1 MLVKMM
7 QEGVQRNKDQA
18 VDRGRLQ
25 INVTSEI
32 TAYPIENATISISYT
47 GVPNSILEQ
56 LQTNQVGQTEVVEL
70 DTPPLEY
77 SLDQTIEEQ
86 PYSEYTLQVNA
97 PGFEPISIAGAE
109 ILADVTAL
117 QDVRLHPLVED
128 AEPEVYAIPAHTLY
142 GEYPPKIPED
152 EIKPIDESG
161 EIVLSRVVIP
171 EYVIVHDGSPRDS
184 TATNYYVK
192 YKDYIKNVASS
203 EIYATWTENAIRA
216 NVLAIMSFTLNRVY
230 TEYYRNR
237 GYDFTITSSTA
248 FDHKW
253 IPNRNYFDTISTIV
267 DELFADYLSRPNVRQ
282 PILTQYCDGR
292 RVQCP
297 NWLTQWGSQSLGE
310 QGYSAIEILRYYY
323 GDDIYINTAQE
334 VSGVPSSW
342 PGYDLENG
350 ASGEKVRQI
359 QEQLNVVAEAYPL
372 IPKIAVDGIYG
383 PATAEAVRVFQS
395 IFGLPQTGVVDYR
408 TWYKI
413 SEIYVGVSRIAEL
426 R

>member
-128 AEPEVYAIPAHTLY
+128 AEPEVYVIPAHTLY

-152 EIKPIDESG
+152 EIKPINESG

-334 VSGVPSSW
+334 VSGIPSSW

-395 IFGLPQTGVVDYR
+395 VFGLPQTGVVDYR